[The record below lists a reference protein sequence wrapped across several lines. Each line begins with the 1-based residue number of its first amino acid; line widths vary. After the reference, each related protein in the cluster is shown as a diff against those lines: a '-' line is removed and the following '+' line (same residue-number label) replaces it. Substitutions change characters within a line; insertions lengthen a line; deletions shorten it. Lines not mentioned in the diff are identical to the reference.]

1 MRIRGLSLAAL
12 AATLALTAAGSAAA
26 YGWPVKPFDKQH
38 PIRGFFGD
46 PRTVFENGV
55 LSGGFDGPGFF
66 SFHQGVD
73 IVAANG
79 TPVYPVMSGIAHYL
93 GAATL
98 NVDAG
103 MRFGTDVTFQYF
115 HITPVVGEGE
125 HVIARKTVLGYV
137 QPPYGHVHVTEI
149 DGTHAVNP
157 LQPGH
162 LTPYADHTR
171 PTIRETIFSNASGAI
186 ETPLGLCGRVQVAV
200 DAFDTQPM
208 LVPGSFRGLPV
219 APALVQWSVRRLNG
233 KVVIPLRTAADFRQT
248 LPPNSR
254 FYDVYA
260 NGTYENSP
268 RFGAQQYTSMPGR
281 YLFLLAGSLD
291 TTSLANGVYLLSI
304 RVADIRGNR
313 ATQTDRFSVLNA
325 RGGVCPGSLPA
336 PPATGPPPTEPP
348 AGGANGGD

>member
-1 MRIRGLSLAAL
+1 MRIRRLWITAALAAL
-12 AATLALTAAGSAAA
+12 ALATTGSAAA
-26 YGWPVKPFDKQH
+26 YSWPIKPFDKQH

-46 PRTVFENGV
+46 PRTVFQDGV
-55 LSGGFDGPGFF
+55 LAGGFYGPGVF

-73 IVAANG
+73 ISAPDG

-98 NVDAG
+98 NVSVG
-103 MRFGTDVTFQYF
+103 SVHGIDVTFQYF

-125 HVIARKTVLGYV
+125 HVLARRTVLGYV
-137 QPPYGHVHVTEI
+137 EPPYGHVHITEI

-162 LTPYADHTR
+162 LTPYVDHTK
-171 PTIRETIFSNASGAI
+171 PTIRSAVFRNGAGTI
-186 ETPLGLCGRVQVAV
+186 ETPLGLCGRVQIAV
-200 DAFDTQPM
+200 DAFDRPPM
-208 LVPGSFRGLPV
+208 AVPGSFHNLPV

-254 FYDVYA
+254 FFDIYA
-260 NGTYENSP
+260 KGTYENSP
-268 RFGAQQYTSMPGR
+268 RLGAQQYTAMPGR
-281 YLFLLAGSLD
+281 YLFLLAANLD
-291 TTSLANGVYLLSI
+291 TTTLSNGVYLLTV
-304 RVADIRGNR
+304 RVADIRHNT

-325 RGGVCPGSLPA
+325 RGSVCPGSLAA
-336 PPATGPPPTEPP
+336 PPGSAPPPAEPP
-348 AGGANGGD
+348 GAGD